1 MNDTF
6 KLKKEGKSSYDI
18 LMRETSD
25 VMQDLAMAYGERSCL
40 EYCISTLDKLK
51 SFPNKKILT
60 QVFRLYGTD
69 IIERDLAHYII
80 AGVINKDAQKGIF
93 ETKN

>member
-1 MNDTF
+1 
-6 KLKKEGKSSYDI
+6 
-18 LMRETSD
+18 
-25 VMQDLAMAYGERSCL
+25 
-40 EYCISTLDKLK
+40 
-51 SFPNKKILT
+51 
-60 QVFRLYGTD
+60 VFRLYGTD